1 MKVVIDDKIP
11 FIKGAL
17 EDFAKVVYLPGAK
30 TTAADVADASALITR
45 TRTDCS
51 ERILGGSNV
60 KFIASA
66 TIGYDHI
73 DTAYCDSHKIF
84 WTNAPGCNSSSVAQ
98 YITSAILNLA
108 VRNNLRLDTMTLGV
122 IGVGNVGSKVAKVGE
137 ALGMKVLLNDPPRA
151 RKEGGEKFSSLGEIL
166 SEADV
171 VTCHVPLSNEGDD
184 ATFHLADASFFRSL
198 KKKPY
203 FINSSRGEVNDT
215 RALIDA
221 LKAGKI
227 AGAVVDVWENEPDIN
242 KELLSLVDIATPHI
256 AGYSTDGKANG
267 TSMSIQALAKFFG
280 IRELETWYPALVPLP
295 ENTFIET
302 DPAGKSFEEAMLEI
316 VSVSYNVM
324 DDFRRLR
331 NSPETFEKQ
340 RGDYPLRRE
349 FPAYTVRNT
358 ANLPEKIVDALKK
371 LSFKMG

>member
-17 EDFAKVVYLPGAK
+17 ENFAKVVYLPGAK
-30 TTAADVADASALITR
+30 TTSADVADASALITR

-51 ERILGGSNV
+51 ERLLGGSHV
-60 KFIASA
+60 KFIATA

-73 DTAYCDSHKIF
+73 DTSYCDSRKIF

-98 YITSAILNLA
+98 YITSVLLNLA

-122 IGVGNVGSKVAKVGE
+122 IGVGNVGSKVANVGE

-151 RKEGGEKFSSLGEIL
+151 RKEGSEKFSSLGEIL

-171 VTCHVPLSNEGDD
+171 VTCHVPLSSEGDD
-184 ATFHLADASFFRSL
+184 ATYHLADAAFFRSL

-215 RALIDA
+215 PALVDA
-221 LKAGKI
+221 LKTGRI
-227 AGAVVDVWENEPDIN
+227 AGAVVDVWENEPDISR
-242 KELLSLVDIATPHI
+242 ELLSLVDIATPHI

-280 IRELETWYPALVPLP
+280 IKELEAWYPAAVPLP
-295 ENTFIET
+295 ENTVIEI
-302 DPAGKSFEEAMLEI
+302 DPVGKSFEEAMLEI
-316 VSVSYNVM
+316 VSISYNVM
-324 DDFRRLR
+324 DDFRKLR
-331 NSPETFEKQ
+331 NSPDTFEKQ

-349 FPAYTVRNT
+349 FPAYTVKNSSK
-358 ANLPEKIVDALKK
+358 LPEKIVDALKK
-371 LSFKMG
+371 LLFKMG